1 MPGSTRSPSAR
12 STVMAALGATL
23 VDPIEPPD
31 TKAIS
36 EAELTVLFSEF
47 KHDMAAYLGGLRR
60 TRMRTLADLI
70 AFNDEHCDDEL
81 RFFGQELFHVADD
94 TTGLDDPVY
103 RAARA
108 LCITTMRT
116 DGIDRI
122 LAAGRLDAIVGPAY
136 GDSSPAA
143 VAGYPSISVPTGTTA
158 DGRPGGVWLTAGFLG
173 EPTLL
178 GFAYDLEQE
187 IGGRPRPTFAGTVP
201 PLPPDAGICAIPVA
215 SRVRMRRADLPDD
228 V

>member
-1 MPGSTRSPSAR
+1 
-12 STVMAALGATL
+12 
-23 VDPIEPPD
+23 
-31 TKAIS
+31 
-36 EAELTVLFSEF
+36 
-47 KHDMAAYLGGLRR
+47 
-60 TRMRTLADLI
+60 MRTLGDLI

-173 EPTLL
+173 EPALL

-201 PLPPDAGICAIPVA
+201 PLPPDSGICAIPVA

>member
-1 MPGSTRSPSAR
+1 
-12 STVMAALGATL
+12 
-23 VDPIEPPD
+23 
-31 TKAIS
+31 
-36 EAELTVLFSEF
+36 
-47 KHDMAAYLGGLRR
+47 
-60 TRMRTLADLI
+60 
-70 AFNDEHCDDEL
+70 
-81 RFFGQELFHVADD
+81 
-94 TTGLDDPVY
+94 
-103 RAARA
+103 
-108 LCITTMRT
+108 MRT

-173 EPTLL
+173 EPALL
-178 GFAYDLEQE
+178 GFAYDLEQA

-201 PLPPDAGICAIPVA
+201 ALPPDAGICAIPVA